1 MSTINENFEFSKDWT
16 DAGDFPTK
24 EYSEKVV
31 RENIQL
37 LFDELKAYINT
48 NLITAINDNMSR
60 ISNLGGG
67 DDVQHDALA
76 DDAVWAN
83 NIKDGEITEDKY
95 KDGSITPEK
104 FNATEVDPYIKDLAD
119 GRINTLAV
127 LGVKGS
133 AESSY
138 RKGNVE
144 LTKANLGLGNV
155 DNTSDASKPIST
167 ATQTALNGKQ
177 ATVTGAASSVVTNNL
192 TASRALA
199 SDSSGKIVASSVTV
213 AELGRLSGVSG
224 DVQTQLN
231 AKAPLASPALTGTPT
246 APTATNA
253 TNSTQIA
260 TTAFVHN
267 YATKLEMLGAR
278 ALSVTRGSSGTISFT
293 SGVLGYTPTYLN
305 TLVHVVGTSAG
316 AEYCYW
322 GASYDTNGTV
332 RVYIS
337 NENPSGSTDPT
348 DTGTDTYMVCIFKM
362 SGVI

>member
-1 MSTINENFEFSKDWT
+1 MSKINEPFEYSKDWT
-16 DAGDFPTK
+16 DSGDFPTK
-24 EYSEKVV
+24 EYDEKVV

-37 LFDELKAYINT
+37 LFDEIKGYINDT
-48 NLITAINDNMSR
+48 ILTAVNDNMTR
-60 ISNLGGG
+60 ISNLGAG
-67 DDVQHDALA
+67 DDVDHDVLGEE
-76 DDAVWAN
+76 AVWTN
-83 NIKDGEITEDKY
+83 NIKDGAVTEDKY
-95 KDGSITPEK
+95 ADNSIVPEK

-119 GRINTLAV
+119 ERITDRAV

-133 AESSY
+133 AESTY
-138 RKGNVE
+138 RKGEVE
-144 LTKANLGLGNV
+144 LTKAHLGLGNV
-155 DNTSDASKPIST
+155 DNTSDLNKPIST

-177 ATVTGAASSVVTNNL
+177 ASITGAASTVTSSNL
-192 TASRALA
+192 TASRALIA
-199 SDSSGKIVASSVTV
+199 NASGKVAVSDTTST
-213 AELGRLSGVSG
+213 ELGYLSGTTSK
-224 DVQTQLN
+224 VQTQLN
-231 AKAPLASPALTGTPT
+231 AKAPLDSPALTGTPT
-246 APTATNA
+246 APTTTNA
-253 TNSTQIA
+253 TNNTQLA

-316 AEYCYW
+316 AEYCSW

-337 NENPSGSTDPT
+337 NENISGTSTDS
-348 DTGTDTYMVCIFKM
+348 GTDTYMVCIFRM

>member
-1 MSTINENFEFSKDWT
+1 MSTITENFEFSKDWT

-48 NLITAINDNMSR
+48 NLIAAINDNMSR

-76 DDAVWAN
+76 DDAVWES
-83 NIKDGEITEDKY
+83 NIKDGAVTEDKY
-95 KDGSITPEK
+95 RDGSITPEK
-104 FNATEVDPYIKDLAD
+104 FNATEVNPYINDLAATMV
-119 GRINTLAV
+119 NSLAV
-127 LGVKGS
+127 LGVKGN
-133 AESSY
+133 AESTY
-138 RKGNVE
+138 RKGNVN
-144 LTKANLGLGNV
+144 LTKANIGLDRVENKSSGDIRNEIISSDITRALGYTPANNANLSDYVRNV
-155 DNTSDASKPIST
+155 DVVASIDVAGKPAESKYVGDSI
-167 ATQTALNGKQ
+167 
-177 ATVTGAASSVVTNNL
+177 
-192 TASRALA
+192 RALYTTI
-199 SDSSGKIVASSVTV
+199 DS
-213 AELGRLSGVSG
+213 E
-224 DVQTQLN
+224 
-231 AKAPLASPALTGTPT
+231 KADINSPALTGTPT

-278 ALSVTRGSSGTISFT
+278 ALSVSRGSSGTISFT

-332 RVYIS
+332 RVHIT

>member
-1 MSTINENFEFSKDWT
+1 MSTISENFEFSKDWT

-24 EYSEKVV
+24 EYSETVV

-37 LFDELKAYINT
+37 LFDEIKTYINDT
-48 NLITAINDNMSR
+48 VVTAINDNMSR

-83 NIKDGEITEDKY
+83 NIKDGEITEEKY
-95 KDGSITPEK
+95 ADDSIIPEK

-133 AESSY
+133 AENSY

-155 DNTSDASKPIST
+155 DNTSDANKPIST

-224 DVQTQLN
+224 DIQTQLN

-253 TNSTQIA
+253 TNNAQLA

-278 ALSVTRGSSGTISFT
+278 ALSVPRGSTGTISFT

-305 TLVHVVGTSAG
+305 TLVHVIGTSAG
-316 AEYCYW
+316 SEYCSW
-322 GASYDTNGTV
+322 GSSYDTNGTL
-332 RVYIS
+332 RVYVSNDSIS
-337 NENPSGSTDPT
+337 GASTDS
-348 DTGTDTYMVCIFKM
+348 GTDTYMVCIFRM